1 MTHEVL
7 GLVPHEPRPPRRQQR
22 ALVLSLE
29 HERRNDQLIVRRTLS
44 KVPARPEGDL
54 LTVVVLLFRP
64 EVGMVTNASATI
76 VPDPLT
82 PDVDVA
88 SSVMIPDVS
97 EDRPVTG

>member
-1 MTHEVL
+1 
-7 GLVPHEPRPPRRQQR
+7 
-22 ALVLSLE
+22 
-29 HERRNDQLIVRRTLS
+29 
-44 KVPARPEGDL
+44 
-54 LTVVVLLFRP
+54 
-64 EVGMVTNASATI
+64 MVTNASATI